1 MNIWKISTVTL
12 TIALAVVVGR
22 NAVSSAN
29 AAPSPA
35 SRGSERANVEGW
47 DWAVE
52 QPHMERAKN
61 DLQAARHSL
70 EVAAE
75 NKGGWRVLALKHT
88 DEALA
93 EVVRGM
99 EYGKSHPRE

>member
-12 TIALAVVVGR
+12 TVALAVVVGR

-29 AAPSPA
+29 AAPLPDQKAQS
-35 SRGSERANVEGW
+35 SVEGW
-47 DWAVE
+47 DWGVE
-52 QPHMERAKN
+52 QPHMEKARA

-75 NKGGWRVLALKHT
+75 NKGGWRALALKHT

-93 EVVRGM
+93 EVARGID
-99 EYGKSHPRE
+99 YGHAHPKE

>member
-12 TIALAVVVGR
+12 TVALAVVVGR

-29 AAPSPA
+29 AAPLPDQKAQS
-35 SRGSERANVEGW
+35 SVQGW
-47 DWAVE
+47 DWSIE
-52 QPHMERAKN
+52 QPHMEKARA

-75 NKGGWRVLALKHT
+75 NKGGWRALALKHT

-93 EVVRGM
+93 EVARGID
-99 EYGKSHPRE
+99 YGHSHPRE